1 MLVYR
6 LPRDFD
12 PSKMCSPGEGQD
24 RNQWEADGPG
34 WKGSGPTGLGYP
46 DATTTSKGIVQV
58 DRVGGLAVAAG
69 VASLARPAWWQVH
82 TRRSQWTPR
91 GASRAAQ
98 RWFLTTSP
106 PTHVATDILSGALPF
121 TIQKAGTATGTR
133 RALNLIEGANL
144 TLTVAK
150 NSYRYCPIS
159 LLMRRFNGRGYASF
173 FRVDDKTP
181 TLR

>member
-98 RWFLTTSP
+98 RWFLATS
-106 PTHVATDILSGALPF
+106 
-121 TIQKAGTATGTR
+121 R
-133 RALNLIEGANL
+133 RIRMWPS
-144 TLTVAK
+144 TQSPVRCR
-150 NSYRYCPIS
+150 SRS
-159 LLMRRFNGRGYASF
+159 RRRERPSERAA
-173 FRVDDKTP
+173 R
-181 TLR
+181 